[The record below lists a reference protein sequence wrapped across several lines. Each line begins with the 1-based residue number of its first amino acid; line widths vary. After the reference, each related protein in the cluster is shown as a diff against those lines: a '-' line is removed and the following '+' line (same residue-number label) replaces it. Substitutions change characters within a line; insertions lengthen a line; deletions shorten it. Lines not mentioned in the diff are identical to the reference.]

1 MNLLQY
7 GMMWGP
13 FGPVVDK
20 YILEKTPSE
29 IREDESLREHVLKI
43 PIIAGV
49 CKDEGA
55 FLAENAS
62 RGIVGLRLSDG
73 LEPNAF
79 RRILEQLIRPRAG
92 VRNQDE
98 VVGAMEFEYTFWA
111 KPDNK
116 SAVRQNLIDVCL
128 RWSFSHAR
136 VSAQILHFVFKFTA
150 AL

>member
-1 MNLLQY
+1 MAEIYLLAFCFQY

-13 FGPVVDK
+13 FGPVVDGDVLAAK
-20 YILEKTPSE
+20 PSE
-29 IREDESLREHVLKI
+29 IREDERYKDNILTI

-49 CKDEGA
+49 CRDEGA

-73 LEPNAF
+73 LDPNAF

-92 VRNQDE
+92 VRNQEE

-116 SAVRQNLIDVCL
+116 SAVRQNLIDVSQFHDVIECPMP
-128 RWSFSHAR
+128 S
-136 VSAQILHFVFKFTA
+136 VS
-150 AL
+150 